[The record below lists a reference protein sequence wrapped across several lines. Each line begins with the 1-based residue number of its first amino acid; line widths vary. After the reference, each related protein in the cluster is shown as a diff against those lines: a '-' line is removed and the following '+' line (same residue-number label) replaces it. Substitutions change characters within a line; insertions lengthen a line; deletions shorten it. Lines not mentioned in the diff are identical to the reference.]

1 MQTMDENL
9 EEQLPLEDSEI
20 QQSVITIEENHTE
33 DYHILIGSNIDDFVE
48 KTQYALRK
56 GNYKITV
63 SNSGKEIQKFA
74 KKLKPHLL
82 VLDIDLNDMD
92 GIEVC
97 WELKS
102 DPQLQI
108 LPVLFISDKNEDYT
122 QIAAYEAGADD
133 FIVRPERSRIL
144 LAKINAWL
152 RRCYEMSN
160 SASPIRKFGNIEI
173 DEEQVM
179 LYKKGQS
186 LKVSKK
192 EFQLLLLLTSKPGKV
207 FRRNNILAKIWGDD
221 IIVGDRNIDTHIKK
235 LRKKLGK
242 EHIQT
247 VRGIGYKFQ
256 Y

>member
-1 MQTMDENL
+1 METSDNEILETL
-9 EEQLPLEDSEI
+9 EENNEQLDSLAI
-20 QQSVITIEENHTE
+20 NEEQRLE
-33 DYHILIGSNIDDFVE
+33 DYHILLGSKHSAFFEN
-48 KTQYALRK
+48 TQYALRK
-56 GNYKITV
+56 GEFRFTTSI
-63 SNSGKEIQKFA
+63 SGKEILKLA
-74 KKLKPHLL
+74 KKIIPH
-82 VLDIDLNDMD
+82 VIILDVELEEMD

-102 DPQLQI
+102 DPSLKV
-108 LPVLFISDKNEDYT
+108 LPVLFIADKNEDYT

-133 FIVRPERSRIL
+133 YIIRPERSRIL
-144 LAKINAWL
+144 LAKVNAWL
-152 RRCYEMSN
+152 KRCYELSN
-160 SASPIRKFGNIEI
+160 TSTQIKKFGNIEI

-242 EHIQT
+242 DHIQT